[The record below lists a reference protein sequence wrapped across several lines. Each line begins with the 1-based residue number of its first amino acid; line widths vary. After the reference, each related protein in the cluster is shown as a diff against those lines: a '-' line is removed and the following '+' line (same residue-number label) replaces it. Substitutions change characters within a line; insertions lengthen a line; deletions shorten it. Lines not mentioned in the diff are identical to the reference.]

1 MEKPWFN
8 EDPDTI
14 SITVPE
20 ALHGVRLDQF
30 LTQKIPELSRSQL
43 SASIRSGQVRVNNK
57 LVKASYRLKTDDSIS
72 AQIEPE
78 SPPGPPQPQKIEFGV
93 LHEDPSFIVI
103 DKPAGLVVHPGSG
116 NADQTLINGLLHRY
130 SDIGAIGEP
139 FRPGI
144 VHRLD
149 KDTSGVMVVARTAK
163 AHISLAEQFKNRRVR
178 KRYLALVH
186 GSLERDSG
194 RIVAPIGRHPVHRQ
208 KMSVSEQNGNYAASS
223 WQRLQ
228 QFEAGFTLVDVQI
241 ETGRTHQIRV
251 HMASIGHPVAGDRLY
266 GPNRTNNMFS
276 RQMLHS
282 WKLCFFHPDTGNEI
296 EVEADLPEDFASI
309 LSDLETA

>member
-8 EDPDTI
+8 DDPDPI

-43 SASIRSGQVRVNNK
+43 SASIRSGRIRVNKK
-57 LVKASYRLKTDDSIS
+57 LVKAGYRLKADDSIS
-72 AQIEPE
+72 GQIEPE
-78 SPPGPPQPQKIEFGV
+78 IVPGLPQPQKIEFGV
-93 LHEDPSFIVI
+93 LSEDPSFIVI

-116 NADQTLINGLLHRY
+116 NADQTLINGLLHRFG
-130 SDIGAIGEP
+130 DIGAVGEP

-149 KDTSGVMVVARTAK
+149 KDTSGVMVVARTVK
-163 AHISLAEQFKNRRVR
+163 AHSSLAAQFKNRQVR

-194 RIVAPIGRHPVHRQ
+194 RVVAPIGRHPVHRQ
-208 KMSVSEQNGNYAASS
+208 KMAVSLQGGNYAASS
-223 WQRLQ
+223 WRRLQ
-228 QFEAGFTLVDVQI
+228 QFAGLTLVEVQI

-251 HMASIGHPVAGDRLY
+251 HMASIGHPVAGDLLY
-266 GPNRTNNMFS
+266 GSNRGNEMFS

-282 WKLCFFHPDTGNEI
+282 WKLCFIHPDTGKEI

-309 LSDLETA
+309 LSQLEEA

>member
-1 MEKPWFN
+1 
-8 EDPDTI
+8 
-14 SITVPE
+14 
-20 ALHGVRLDQF
+20 
-30 LTQKIPELSRSQL
+30 
-43 SASIRSGQVRVNNK
+43 
-57 LVKASYRLKTDDSIS
+57 
-72 AQIEPE
+72 
-78 SPPGPPQPQKIEFGV
+78 
-93 LHEDPSFIVI
+93 
-103 DKPAGLVVHPGSG
+103 
-116 NADQTLINGLLHRY
+116 
-130 SDIGAIGEP
+130 
-139 FRPGI
+139 
-144 VHRLD
+144 
-149 KDTSGVMVVARTAK
+149 MVVARTAK
-163 AHISLAEQFKNRRVR
+163 AHSSLAEQFKNRRVR

-208 KMSVSEQNGNYAASS
+208 KMAVSEQNGNYAASS

-266 GPNRTNNMFS
+266 GPNRANNMFS

-282 WKLCFFHPDTGNEI
+282 WKLCFLHPDTGIEI